1 MTKQLLWLALALPL
15 CAADN
20 PKVEME
26 TTYGKLTIELY
37 MDDAP
42 NTVVS
47 FLTLAEKGFYD
58 GLKFHRIIKG
68 FMAQGGDPE
77 GTGRGGPGYGLPAE
91 FNARRHVRGTL
102 SMARTFEPNTGGS
115 QFFLCFKEVPFLD
128 DQYTAFGQVVEG
140 DEVLTK
146 METEAGAD
154 RDPQPPRAEVKIVK
168 VKVLSKPDK
177 LPTLV
182 TLKEDQTP
190 FLGIQG
196 IDIKAQ
202 GRGVAITSLIPQG
215 GCAQSGLHEGD
226 LIEKIGGT
234 DVKTLQDYAK
244 AIVAMKPGDKLTF
257 TVRRGDES
265 VDVPVTALRMQ

>member
-42 NTVVS
+42 NTVVN
-47 FLTLAEKGFYD
+47 FLTLVDKGFYD
-58 GLKFHRIIKG
+58 GLTFHRIITQ

-77 GTGRGGPGYGLPAE
+77 GTGGGGPGYCLPAE
-91 FNARRHVRGTL
+91 FNARKHVRGTL

-115 QFFLCFKEVPFLD
+115 QFFLCFNEVKHLD
-128 DQYTAFGQVVEG
+128 EQYTAFGQVVDG
-140 DEVLTK
+140 DDVLTK
-146 METEAGAD
+146 IEKEAASQSG
-154 RDPQPPRAEVKIVK
+154 QPRAEVKIVK
-168 VKVLSKPDK
+168 AKTLSKPDK
-177 LPTLV
+177 LPPLV
-182 TLKEDQTP
+182 TLKKDETP

-196 IDIKAQ
+196 VDLGAQ

-226 LIEKIGGT
+226 LIEKIGGA

-265 VDVPVTALRMQ
+265 VDVPVTALRMP